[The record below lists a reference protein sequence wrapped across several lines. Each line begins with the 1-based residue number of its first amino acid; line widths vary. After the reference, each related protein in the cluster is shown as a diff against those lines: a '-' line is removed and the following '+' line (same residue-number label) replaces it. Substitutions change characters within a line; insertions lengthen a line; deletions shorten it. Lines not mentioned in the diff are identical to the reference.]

1 MKKLIDPIGNYIL
14 QYLLSFEDSDITL
27 NIINQIIKNIGF
39 YCKHRY
45 ANYVIEKIIIHSN
58 YKQKQNL
65 IEIIAKKEII
75 TDLALAQ
82 QGNFIILKVLKF
94 ADKNQRLL
102 ILDTIN
108 NLKTKIQ
115 EMPHGKKFLTKIQSL
130 GTLSNNK

>member
-1 MKKLIDPIGNYIL
+1 M
-14 QYLLSFEDSDITL
+14 
-27 NIINQIIKNIGF
+27 
-39 YCKHRY
+39 
-45 ANYVIEKIIIHSN
+45 
-58 YKQKQNL
+58 
-65 IEIIAKKEII
+65 IEIIVKKEII
-75 TDLALAQ
+75 SDLALVQ

-115 EMPHGKKFLTKIQSL
+115 EMPLGKKFLTKIQSL